1 MRLVFMGT
9 PQFAVPSLRTLLE
22 SSHKVVGVV
31 TQPDRPKGRGKVVM
45 PPPVKEL
52 AQQKGLPVVQPEKMK
67 APEFLKRLEEWN
79 PDVIVVTAFGRIL
92 PKVILDLPPRG
103 CVNVHGSLLPAYRGA
118 APIQWAIINGETTTG
133 ITTMFMDEGM
143 DTGDILLQEKVD
155 IDAHETAGEL
165 AIRLAEVGGRLL
177 VPTLEQLEAGV
188 LTRIPQDHAQA
199 SFAPILTKEDGCIDW
214 TMSARQI
221 VSRVRGLS
229 PWPGTF
235 GYLEGERMTI
245 WQAHEIPDA
254 PGEGKSQPGTI
265 TAVGKKEVVVSTGQG
280 SVGITEWQPANK
292 KRMTV
297 EQFLSGN
304 TLSPGSMFQT
314 RL

>member
-9 PQFAVPSLRTLLE
+9 PQFAVPSLRILLE
-22 SSHKVVGVV
+22 SSHEVVGVV
-31 TQPDRPKGRGKVVM
+31 TQPDRPKGRGQVVM

-52 AQQKGLPVVQPEKMK
+52 ALLNDVPVVQPEKMK
-67 APEFLKRLEEWN
+67 ALEFLECLEAWN

-92 PKVILDLPPRG
+92 PKAILDVPRQG

-118 APIQWAIINGETTTG
+118 APIQWAIINGETQTG

-143 DTGDILLQEKVD
+143 DTGDILLQEQVD
-155 IDAHETAGEL
+155 IHVDETAGEL

-177 VPTLEQLEAGV
+177 VPTLEKLEAGS
-188 LTRIPQDHAQA
+188 LTRIPQDDAQA
-199 SFAPILTKEDGCIDW
+199 SLAPILTKSEGCIDW
-214 TMSARQI
+214 TLSARQI
-221 VSRVRGLS
+221 VDRVRGLS

-235 GYLEGERMTI
+235 GSLEGQRMTI
-245 WQAHEIPDA
+245 WQAHEMVSSP
-254 PGEGKSQPGTI
+254 EEQKSQPGTI
-265 TAVGKKEVVVSTGQG
+265 TAVGKKEVVVSAGQG

-304 TLSPGSMFQT
+304 GLSPGMMFQT
-314 RL
+314 PS